1 MKLAASSKIFIIMAL
16 FVFVSNG
23 YTATVDTAEP
33 ALNNNWALLL
43 YGGTHAQNSIS
54 DIITFDADYAG
65 DNHMVVTAVNWQA
78 FSYQPYVSF
87 EIEGQLGRHFGDDVS
102 HWEFVT
108 LVLGRWHAFPWD
120 DIVRT
125 SFAFGSGFSSYTE
138 ISRLEQTP
146 EDDAQR
152 LLGYLAFELTFG
164 LPQLPRWDLLVRIH
178 HRSGM
183 KGIIGEGSS
192 NFLAAG
198 LKYSF

>member
-1 MKLAASSKIFIIMAL
+1 MKLAAIAKIFIIMV
-16 FVFVSNG
+16 FVVFVSNSH
-23 YTATVDTAEP
+23 TATVAAEEP
-33 ALNNNWALLL
+33 ALDHNWAFLL

-78 FSYQPYVSF
+78 YNYQPYVSF
-87 EIEGQLGRHFGDDVS
+87 ELEGQLGRHFGDDVS

-108 LVLGRWHAFPWD
+108 LVLGRWHLFPWN
-120 DIVRT
+120 DIIRT
-125 SFAFGSGFSSYTE
+125 SFAFGSGLSSYTE
-138 ISRLEQTP
+138 ISRLEQTE

-164 LPQLPRWDLLVRIH
+164 LPQLPRWDLLLRIH

-183 KGIIGEGSS
+183 KGLIGEGSS

-198 LKYSF
+198 LKYTF